1 MGLDLVLFGCGAP
14 MPNRILRDGIL
25 TSPRVAKL
33 NWAEETFYRRLHSV
47 VDDFGRYYADHGLVR
62 AACYPRLLNKVSD
75 SDIEKWLTA
84 CVTAA
89 LVRVYPAEDG
99 ERYLMVLDFKQQ
111 VRATKSKFPQPPDIC
126 AADATQPQGMPPAS
140 AHLGVSVFGVEGV
153 KTPAPSGAELFDE
166 FWKAYPKKKSKDDA
180 LKAFTKRKPTRELL
194 NLMLKALAWQ
204 CKTDAWLKEK
214 GQFIPYPATWLND
227 GAWQDEPGATVGG
240 VSLVWHESAGG
251 IDAKA
256 EELGLDPIGDL
267 ESRPAFKARVMAAEA
282 MKRIPA

>member
-1 MGLDLVLFGCGAP
+1 

-111 VRATKSKFPQPPDIC
+111 VRATKSKFPQPPDTC
-126 AADATQPQGMPPAS
+126 AALAKHPLVNEHLDVSVSVSEGDKPAAQAVFVLPDWIPGEVWAAYLETRKAKKAKSTVYALNLVVKTLEQIRDAGHSPIEALESSIKGGWTDVYAPKPEKGGFTVTGAVSTVPGKQERDPELIRREKEEKLRVPPSAETLERIARIKQGAS
-140 AHLGVSVFGVEGV
+140 A
-153 KTPAPSGAELFDE
+153 
-166 FWKAYPKKKSKDDA
+166 
-180 LKAFTKRKPTRELL
+180 
-194 NLMLKALAWQ
+194 
-204 CKTDAWLKEK
+204 
-214 GQFIPYPATWLND
+214 
-227 GAWQDEPGATVGG
+227 
-240 VSLVWHESAGG
+240 
-251 IDAKA
+251 
-256 EELGLDPIGDL
+256 
-267 ESRPAFKARVMAAEA
+267 
-282 MKRIPA
+282 

>member
-1 MGLDLVLFGCGAP
+1 

-126 AADATQPQGMPPAS
+126 AADATQPISIEHLDVSVSVSEDGGGKRATRIPPDFEPKPEPEAEAGIDRAKELANFRDYWTAKAGKDAAKLDWQATWRQWVRKADRPGSSRFTKPSPTATVPGKQERDPELTRLDIERKRAVPMPAAIREQMEKLKLGAS
-140 AHLGVSVFGVEGV
+140 A
-153 KTPAPSGAELFDE
+153 
-166 FWKAYPKKKSKDDA
+166 
-180 LKAFTKRKPTRELL
+180 
-194 NLMLKALAWQ
+194 
-204 CKTDAWLKEK
+204 
-214 GQFIPYPATWLND
+214 
-227 GAWQDEPGATVGG
+227 
-240 VSLVWHESAGG
+240 
-251 IDAKA
+251 
-256 EELGLDPIGDL
+256 
-267 ESRPAFKARVMAAEA
+267 
-282 MKRIPA
+282 

>member
-1 MGLDLVLFGCGAP
+1 

-126 AADATQPQGMPPAS
+126 AADATQPLAIEHLDVSVSVSEDGGGKRATRIPPDFEPKPEPEAEAGIDRQKELANFRDYWTAKAGKDAAKLDWQATWRQWVRKADRPGVSRFAKPAPNATVPGKQERDPELVKAEQDSKNAAKPPA
-140 AHLGVSVFGVEGV
+140 AVLELAARL
-153 KTPAPSGAELFDE
+153 KTNPQGA
-166 FWKAYPKKKSKDDA
+166 
-180 LKAFTKRKPTRELL
+180 
-194 NLMLKALAWQ
+194 
-204 CKTDAWLKEK
+204 
-214 GQFIPYPATWLND
+214 
-227 GAWQDEPGATVGG
+227 
-240 VSLVWHESAGG
+240 
-251 IDAKA
+251 
-256 EELGLDPIGDL
+256 
-267 ESRPAFKARVMAAEA
+267 AA
-282 MKRIPA
+282 

>member
-1 MGLDLVLFGCGAP
+1 

-111 VRATKSKFPQPPDIC
+111 VRATKSKFPQPTGTC
-126 AADATQPQGMPPAS
+126 VADAQQMKS
-140 AHLGVSVFGVEGV
+140 NEHLGVFGVVSEGV
-153 KTPAPSGAELFDE
+153 DVSVVVSEKKSAVAPPPFELPDWINRGHWDAWHSCPKRKKATDSQKQMAVNKLDAWRTEGVDHAAALENAAIGGWQGLFKPDEIPKGTPGRFGAPSE
-166 FWKAYPKKKSKDDA
+166 P
-180 LKAFTKRKPTRELL
+180 
-194 NLMLKALAWQ
+194 AWRTEQ
-204 CKTDAWLKEK
+204 RQRTQQA
-214 GQFIPYPATWLND
+214 A
-227 GAWQDEPGATVGG
+227 PGVAVGG
-240 VSLVWHESAGG
+240 ANQFFEAEVKNVTPISL
-251 IDAKA
+251 D
-256 EELGLDPIGDL
+256 
-267 ESRPAFKARVMAAEA
+267 
-282 MKRIPA
+282 